1 MKNKLVL
8 IFLFCSQVLFAQPHA
23 IESFRERPI
32 MYADLGYT
40 ANPFSLKGKFGQQVN
55 ELSDKNNFSP
65 FLGLG
70 FAYKWFHLRVGF
82 PIIGNIRSAT
92 KFGQTTQYNFAY
104 DLTFKKVWYD
114 FEFKSTFGYAL
125 KDAND
130 WDSTLSASQPHLIMP
145 KVRSMN
151 VMMNGWYFHNPDFQM
166 NGLLGKRA
174 HYTKEILTWYLKG
187 TVNYFGSANKTGP
200 LVPTQVQDPQI
211 TMMNLNRLQAFDFG
225 VVPGLAYVN
234 RKNNWQLG
242 GWFGLGPVLQIK
254 GFETPSYSKLLL
266 GLAPRFDF
274 RLMGGYSSDERFFF
288 LVTDFDNKSIR
299 YDAFNYRQ
307 LYYAIKFVAG
317 YRFAAQKKEK
327 K

>member
-1 MKNKLVL
+1 
-8 IFLFCSQVLFAQPHA
+8 
-23 IESFRERPI
+23 
-32 MYADLGYT
+32 MYADIGYN
-40 ANPFSLKGKFGQQVN
+40 ANPFSLQGSFNQQVDQ
-55 ELSDKNNFSP
+55 LSFKNNFSP

-70 FAYKWFHLRVGF
+70 FAYKWCHLRVGF
-82 PIIGNIRSAT
+82 PIIGNVRSAK

-104 DLTFKKVWYD
+104 DITYKKVWYD

-125 KDAND
+125 KDAAN
-130 WDSTLSASQPHLIMP
+130 WDTTLTELQPHLILP

-151 VMMNGWYFHNPDFQM
+151 FMLNGWYFHNPDFQM

-200 LVPTQVQDPQI
+200 LIPTQVQDPLLP
-211 TMMNLNRLQAFDFG
+211 MMNLNKLQAFDFG
-225 VVPGLAYVN
+225 VVPGVAYVN
-234 RKNNWQLG
+234 RKNNWQIG
-242 GWFGLGPVLQIK
+242 GWFGLGPVVQIK
-254 GFETPSYSKLLL
+254 GYQTPVDSKLLL

-288 LVTDFDNKSIR
+288 LATDFDNKSIR

-307 LYYAIKFVAG
+307 LYYAVKFVAG
-317 YRFAAQKKEK
+317 YRFANHKKSK